1 VTADR
6 VLKVIPGPQP
16 EIHTI
21 GDVLRSGS
29 HRTDGKYKYLGGAVG
44 ADGKIYFFPSDSDFV
59 LQVDVSVVFLF
70 LLWDRQQKCSRN
82 D

>member
-21 GDVLRSGS
+21 GDVVRSGS

-44 ADGKIYFFPSDSDFV
+44 ADGKVYFFPSDSDFV
-59 LQVDVSVVFLF
+59 LQVDVSVL
-70 LLWDRQQKCSRN
+70 CSFFGTDNKRVPKG
-82 D
+82 